1 MWVRSL
7 DQEDPLE
14 EEMAARSRILAW
26 RIPMDREAWRA
37 TVHEVAES
45 DMTEHA
51 CGPRK
56 VALVVFFSFAGLP
69 GMSGNI
75 IDVSNWRKVEL
86 FKTQIRAFFQIAQ
99 KRSVFKFFFFFASCV
114 SCGILVP

>member
-26 RIPMDREAWRA
+26 RIPMDREAWWA

-86 FKTQIRAFFQIAQ
+86 FKTQMWACGGN
-99 KRSVFKFFFFFASCV
+99 SYSLSLSFFFFFLC
-114 SCGILVP
+114 